1 MLFQSIIMVI
11 SKDRKFS
18 INVME
23 QGIMKEHEVSLY
35 HLSNGHVDVEI
46 SNYGCTIVSINVPDR
61 FGKKKN
67 IVAGFNQ
74 LYQYTQDHPYL
85 GCTIGRYANRI
96 ANGKF
101 KIDGKEY
108 LLPVNDGPNHLHGG
122 DSGFHKRVWKTE
134 GEKGGITFSYL
145 SKDGEEGYPGN
156 LRVLVN
162 FSLTGTNRLVISF
175 TAVTDKKTIVSLTNH
190 SYFNLTGFKNPSI
203 HDHLLTVYADNYTLK
218 NDNNIPT
225 GEIKPVVNTAFDFL
239 RQKSIGKDIKL
250 LIEDMGYDVNYVLN
264 NRTSQT
270 ALAAE
275 LYEPESGR
283 LLKVFTD
290 RPGLQVYT
298 ANWWDGSL
306 IGSQGKTYEKHGAVA
321 LETQSFPD
329 SPNHTNFPNTI
340 LKPGEVYRAETI
352 YQFLTV

>member
-1 MLFQSIIMVI
+1 
-11 SKDRKFS
+11 
-18 INVME
+18 ME
-23 QGIMKEHEVSLY
+23 QGVMKAQDIYLY
-35 HLSNGHVDVEI
+35 HLTNGRMDVAI
-46 SNYGCTIVSINVPDR
+46 SNYGCTIVSIDVPDR
-61 FGKKKN
+61 YGEKKN

-74 LYQYTQDHPYL
+74 LCQYTQDHPYL

-96 ANGKF
+96 AYGKF

-108 LLPVNDGPNHLHGG
+108 LLPVNDGSNHLHGG
-122 DSGFHKRVWKTE
+122 ESGFHKRVWKTE
-134 GEKGGITFSYL
+134 RETGGLTFSCL

-175 TAVTDKKTIVSLTNH
+175 TAVTDKKTIINLTNH
-190 SYFNLTGFKNPSI
+190 SYFNLTGFENCSI
-203 HDHLLTVYADNYTLK
+203 HDHLLTIYADNYTIK
-218 NDNNIPT
+218 DYNNIPT
-225 GEIKPVVNTAFDFL
+225 GEIKPVINTPFEFSK
-239 RQKSIGKDIKL
+239 QKAIGKDIKL
-250 LIEDMGYDVNYVLN
+250 LSDDMGYDVNYVLN
-264 NRTSQT
+264 NKTSQT

-275 LYEPESGR
+275 LYEPGSGR

-306 IGSQGKTYEKHGAVA
+306 IGSQGKRYEKHGAVA

-329 SPNHTNFPNTI
+329 SPNHTSFPNTI

-352 YQFLTV
+352 FQFLTE